1 MTLALEIEREKK
13 AAMAEGM
20 AQGMAQGM
28 VNAIKNLMK
37 NANITSEKAM
47 TMLGISPADFGK
59 YSALL

>member
-13 AAMAEGM
+13 AAKEEGI
-20 AQGMAQGM
+20 AQGM

-37 NANITSEKAM
+37 NANMTAEKAM

-59 YSALL
+59 YSAML